1 MEQRT
6 EKIIGLNRNV
16 FFLGVTSL
24 FNDFSSEMLFSV
36 LPAFFIVV
44 LKAGAA
50 SLGLVEG
57 ISEGCSNLIKIYSGH
72 LSDKLH
78 RRKIFVLTGYALSV
92 MTRPLYSVVSQV
104 PSAFSLRFLDR
115 VGKGLRDAPRDALIS
130 LSSSSEQMGESFG
143 YHRAMDTV
151 GAIIGP
157 LLAYVILKHFPDGFY
172 HIFATSF
179 GIGIVALVSLFFVS
193 EIPETILPGK
203 TLVGS
208 FGHFSTAFKRYLLSV
223 FILSAGSLPIAV
235 LLLKTQSIGLTVYSV
250 PLFYT
255 VYNLSYAGVSM
266 TAGRMSD
273 KHGTRSLIIAGY
285 LILNLSYIALYFASS
300 VPTLVVSFLILGL
313 FPAFTDGVQRAH
325 AAKLTAEEQRGG
337 AYGSLNAVSGIGL
350 MAAGIGGGYI
360 WQFFGPSLA
369 LLVAMITV
377 VIGLL
382 LFITGSERLRTG

>member
-1 MEQRT
+1 MEHRT
-6 EKIIGLNRNV
+6 DKILGLNRNV

-78 RRKIFVLTGYALSV
+78 RRKIFVVTGYTLSV
-92 MTRPLYSVVSQV
+92 MTRPLYSAVSHV

-130 LSSSSEQMGESFG
+130 LSSLSEQMGESFG

-157 LLAYVILKHFPDGFY
+157 LLAYVILRNFPDGFQL
-172 HIFATSF
+172 IFVTSF
-179 GIGIVALVSLFFVS
+179 GIGIVALLSLLFVS
-193 EIPETILPGK
+193 EIPETILPTK
-203 TLVGS
+203 TLVDS

-255 VYNLSYAGVSM
+255 VYNLSYAAVSM

-285 LILNLSYIALYFASS
+285 LILNVSYLALYFASS
-300 VPTLVVSFLILGL
+300 VPSLVVSFLILGL
-313 FPAFTDGVQRAH
+313 FPALTDGVQRAH
-325 AAKLTAEEQRGG
+325 AAKLTAEEQRGS
-337 AYGSLNAVSGIGL
+337 AYGSLNAVSGIGV

-360 WQFFGPSLA
+360 WQFFGPSWA
-369 LLVAMITV
+369 LLVATITV
-377 VIGLL
+377 VVGLL
-382 LFITGSERLRTG
+382 LFISDRER

>member
-1 MEQRT
+1 
-6 EKIIGLNRNV
+6 
-16 FFLGVTSL
+16 
-24 FNDFSSEMLFSV
+24 MLFSV
-36 LPAFFIVV
+36 LPAYFIVV

-78 RRKIFVLTGYALSV
+78 RRKIFVVTGYALSV
-92 MTRPLYSVVSQV
+92 MTRPLYSAVSHV
-104 PSAFSLRFLDR
+104 PSTFSLRFLDR

-157 LLAYVILKHFPDGFY
+157 LLAYVILKNFPAGF
-172 HIFATSF
+172 HLIFATSF

-203 TLVGS
+203 TLVDS

-223 FILSAGSLPIAV
+223 FILSAGSLPIAI

-273 KHGTRSLIIAGY
+273 QHGTRSLIIAGY

-325 AAKLTAEEQRGG
+325 AAKLTVEEQRGG
-337 AYGSLNAVSGIGL
+337 AYGSLNAVSGIGV

-369 LLVAMITV
+369 LLVATITV
-377 VIGLL
+377 VVGLL

>member
-1 MEQRT
+1 MKQRT
-6 EKIIGLNRNV
+6 DKILGLNRNV

-57 ISEGCSNLIKIYSGH
+57 ISEGWSNLIKIYSGH
-72 LSDKLH
+72 LSDKSH
-78 RRKIFVLTGYALSV
+78 RRKIFVVTGYTLSV
-92 MTRPLYSVVSQV
+92 MTRPLYSAVSHV

-157 LLAYVILKHFPDGFY
+157 LLAYVILRNVPDGFQL
-172 HIFATSF
+172 IFLTSF
-179 GIGIVALVSLFFVS
+179 GIGIVALLSLLFVS
-193 EIPETILPGK
+193 EIPETILPAK
-203 TLVGS
+203 TLVDS

-235 LLLKTQSIGLTVYSV
+235 LLLKTQSIGLTLYSV

-255 VYNLSYAGVSM
+255 LYNLSYAAVSM

-285 LILNLSYIALYFASS
+285 LILNVSYLALYFASS
-300 VPTLVVSFLILGL
+300 VRSLVVSFLILGL
-313 FPAFTDGVQRAH
+313 FPALTDGVQRAH
-325 AAKLTAEEQRGG
+325 AAKLTAEKQRGS
-337 AYGSLNAVSGIGL
+337 AYGSLNAVSGVGV

-360 WQFFGPSLA
+360 WQFFGPSWA
-369 LLVAMITV
+369 LLVASITV
-377 VIGLL
+377 VVGLL
-382 LFITGSERLRTG
+382 LFISDRER

>member
-1 MEQRT
+1 MEHRT
-6 EKIIGLNRNV
+6 DKILGLNRNV

-78 RRKIFVLTGYALSV
+78 RRKIFVVTGYTLSV
-92 MTRPLYSVVSQV
+92 MTRPLYSAVSHV

-130 LSSSSEQMGESFG
+130 LSSLSEQMGESFG

-157 LLAYVILKHFPDGFY
+157 LLAYVILRNFPDGFQL
-172 HIFATSF
+172 IFVTSF
-179 GIGIVALVSLFFVS
+179 GIGIVALLSLLFVS
-193 EIPETILPGK
+193 EIPETILPTK
-203 TLVGS
+203 TLVDS

-255 VYNLSYAGVSM
+255 VYNLSYAAVSM
-266 TAGRMSD
+266 TAGRTSD

-285 LILNLSYIALYFASS
+285 LILNVSYLVLYFASS
-300 VPTLVVSFLILGL
+300 VPSLVVSFLILGL
-313 FPAFTDGVQRAH
+313 FPALTDGVQRAH
-325 AAKLTAEEQRGG
+325 AAKLTAEKQRGS
-337 AYGSLNAVSGIGL
+337 AYGSLNAVSGIGV

-360 WQFFGPSLA
+360 WQFFGPSWA
-369 LLVAMITV
+369 LLVASITV
-377 VIGLL
+377 VVGLL
-382 LFITGSERLRTG
+382 LFISDRER